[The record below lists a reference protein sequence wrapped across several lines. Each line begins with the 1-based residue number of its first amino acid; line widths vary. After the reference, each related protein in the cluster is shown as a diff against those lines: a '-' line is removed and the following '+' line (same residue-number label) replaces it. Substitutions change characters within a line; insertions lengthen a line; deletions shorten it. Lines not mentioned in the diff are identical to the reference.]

1 VKPRTTTRIVQS
13 TVAVALSL
21 LWAFPVYWMAVTAI
35 KPSQDVLSRTPVFL
49 PTSPTLEHLRTAV
62 SAPGFWTFARN
73 SVVLTLGSVLLALL
87 IALAAAWAST
97 RFRFRGRRTFLLLI
111 MAAQLAPW
119 EAMLIPIFIVYRD
132 TGGLDVLLALIPL
145 YMVMVLPFTVWTLRG
160 FIAAVPLE
168 LEEAALVDGCSRG
181 QAFRRIVFPLL
192 APGVMAT
199 SLFGFIT
206 IWNEFVFVN
215 ALMQSEQNS
224 TLPRWI
230 SAFQTVFGTDWGAT
244 MAAST
249 LFTIPVLIV
258 FAILQRRAVGG
269 LAAGAVKG

>member
-1 VKPRTTTRIVQS
+1 MNRRQLRSLLKGGLAI
-13 TVAVALSL
+13 ALSVV
-21 LWAFPVYWMAVTAI
+21 WAFPVYWMAVTAV
-35 KPSQDVLSRTPVFL
+35 KPNEDIVSEDPVFL
-49 PTSPTLEHLRTAV
+49 PRATFEHVVTAV
-62 SAPGFWTFARN
+62 TEPGFWTYAKN
-73 SVVLTLGSVLLALL
+73 SLLLTVGAVLVALV
-87 IALAAAWAST
+87 IALAAAWASS
-97 RFRFRGRRTFLLLI
+97 RHAFRGRRGFLIVI

-132 TGGLDVLLALIPL
+132 TGGLDVLAALLPL

-160 FIAAVPLE
+160 FVTAIPME
-168 LEEAALVDGCSRG
+168 LEEAALVDGCTRW

-215 ALMQSEQNS
+215 ALMQSEQNQ
-224 TLPRWI
+224 TLPLWI

-244 MAAST
+244 MAASA
-249 LFTIPVLIV
+249 LFTLPVLLG
-258 FAILQRRAVGG
+258 FALLQRRAIGG

>member
-1 VKPRTTTRIVQS
+1 
-13 TVAVALSL
+13 
-21 LWAFPVYWMAVTAI
+21 
-35 KPSQDVLSRTPVFL
+35 
-49 PTSPTLEHLRTAV
+49 
-62 SAPGFWTFARN
+62 
-73 SVVLTLGSVLLALL
+73 
-87 IALAAAWAST
+87 
-97 RFRFRGRRTFLLLI
+97 
-111 MAAQLAPW
+111 
-119 EAMLIPIFIVYRD
+119 MLIPIFIVYRD

-145 YMVMVLPFTVWTLRG
+145 YMVMVLPFTVWTMRG
-160 FIAAVPLE
+160 FIAAVPVE

-215 ALMQSEQNS
+215 ALMQSEPNA
-224 TLPRWI
+224 TLPLWI
-230 SAFQTVFGTDWGAT
+230 SAFQTIFGTDWGAT

-249 LFTIPVLIV
+249 LFTLPVVVV
-258 FAILQRRAVGG
+258 FAALQRRAIGG

>member
-1 VKPRTTTRIVQS
+1 
-13 TVAVALSL
+13 
-21 LWAFPVYWMAVTAI
+21 
-35 KPSQDVLSRTPVFL
+35 
-49 PTSPTLEHLRTAV
+49 
-62 SAPGFWTFARN
+62 
-73 SVVLTLGSVLLALL
+73 VLL
-87 IALAAAWAST
+87 S
-97 RFRFRGRRTFLLLI
+97 
-111 MAAQLAPW
+111 
-119 EAMLIPIFIVYRD
+119 
-132 TGGLDVLLALIPL
+132 LIPL

-160 FIAAVPLE
+160 FIAAVPVE
-168 LEEAALVDGCSRG
+168 LEEAALVDGCSRQ

-215 ALMQSEQNS
+215 ALMQSPQNS

-249 LFTIPVLIV
+249 LFTLPVLIV
-258 FAILQRRAVGG
+258 FAVLQRRAVGG
-269 LAAGAVKG
+269 LSAGAVKG

>member
-1 VKPRTTTRIVQS
+1 MKPRAATR
-13 TVAVALSL
+13 VAQGALAIALSA
-21 LWAFPVYWMAVTAI
+21 LWVFPVYWMAVTAF
-35 KPSQDVLSRTPVFL
+35 KPNEDVLSTTPVFL
-49 PTSPTLEHLRTAV
+49 PMSPTLDHVRTAV
-62 SAPGFWTFARN
+62 NAAGFWTFARN
-73 SVVLTLGSVLLALL
+73 SLVLTLGSVLLALL

-97 RFRFRGRRTFLLLI
+97 RYRFRGRRSFLILI

-168 LEEAALVDGCSRG
+168 LEEAALVDGCSRR

-215 ALMQSEQNS
+215 ALMQSQQNS

-249 LFTIPVLIV
+249 LFTLPVIAV

>member
-1 VKPRTTTRIVQS
+1 MRASRRVRGIQS
-13 TVAVALSL
+13 GIALVL
-21 LWAFPVYWMAVTAI
+21 AALWAFPVYWMAVTAI
-35 KPSQDVLSRTPVFL
+35 KPRSDVVSRTPVFI
-49 PTSPTLEHLRTAV
+49 PGAPTLEHLRTAIAA
-62 SAPGFWTFARN
+62 SGFWHFARN
-73 SVVLTLGSVLLALL
+73 SLVLTIGAVVIALV
-87 IALAAAWAST
+87 IALASAWAST
-97 RFRFRGRRTFLLLI
+97 RYFFKGRKAFLIAI

-145 YMVMVLPFTVWTLRG
+145 YMVMVLPFTVWTMRG
-160 FIAAVPLE
+160 FIAAIPVE

-215 ALMQSEQNS
+215 ALMQSEPNS
-224 TLPRWI
+224 TLPLWI

-249 LFTIPVLIV
+249 LFTLPVIV
-258 FAILQRRAVGG
+258 LFAVLQRRAVGG

>member
-1 VKPRTTTRIVQS
+1 VKPRRATRIVQG
-13 TVAVALSL
+13 TVAVVLSL
-21 LWAFPVYWMAVTAI
+21 LWAFPVYWMAVTAF
-35 KPSQDVLSRTPVFL
+35 KPSGDVLSRTPVFL

-62 SAPGFWTFARN
+62 SAPGFWTYARN
-73 SVVLTLGSVLLALL
+73 SIVLTLGSVLLALG
-87 IALAAAWAST
+87 IALAASWAST
-97 RFRFRGRRTFLLLI
+97 RFRFRGRRGFLLLI

-132 TGGLDVLLALIPL
+132 TGGLDVLLALVPL

-160 FIAAVPLE
+160 FIAAVPAE
-168 LEEAALVDGCSRG
+168 LEEAALVDGCSRR
-181 QAFRRIVFPLL
+181 QAFSRIVFPLL

-215 ALMQSEQNS
+215 SLMQSQQNA

-249 LFTIPVLIV
+249 LFTLPVVAV

>member
-1 VKPRTTTRIVQS
+1 MRQRRSTRVVQG
-13 TVAVALSL
+13 TVALVVSGV
-21 LWAFPVYWMAVTAI
+21 WAFPVYWMVATAL
-35 KPSQDVLSRTPVFL
+35 KPREDVIAETPVFL
-49 PTSPTLEHLRTAV
+49 PRPTLEHLRTAI
-62 SAPGFWTFARN
+62 AEAGFWTFTRN
-73 SVVLTLGSVLLALL
+73 SLVLTLGAVLVALL
-87 IALAAAWAST
+87 IALAAAWASS
-97 RFRFRGRRTFLLLI
+97 RYAFRGRRSFLVLI

-132 TGGLDVLLALIPL
+132 TGGLDVLLALMPL
-145 YMVMVLPFTVWTLRG
+145 YMVMILPFTVWTLRG
-160 FIAAVPLE
+160 FVTAIPVE
-168 LEEAALVDGCSRG
+168 LEEAALVDGCTRM

-215 ALMQSEQNS
+215 ALMQSDENT
-224 TLPRWI
+224 TLPLWI

-244 MAAST
+244 MAASS
-249 LFTIPVLIV
+249 LFTLPVLVV
-258 FAILQRRAVGG
+258 FAVLQRRAIGG

>member
-1 VKPRTTTRIVQS
+1 MRSSRRARGIQS
-13 TVAVALSL
+13 AIALVL
-21 LWAFPVYWMAVTAI
+21 AALWAFPVYWMAVTAI
-35 KPSQDVLSRTPVFL
+35 KPRSDVVSRTPVFI
-49 PTSPTLEHLRTAV
+49 PGSPTLEHLRTAID
-62 SAPGFWTFARN
+62 APGFWHFARN
-73 SVVLTLGSVLLALL
+73 SLLLTLGAVVIALL
-87 IALAAAWAST
+87 IALASAWAST
-97 RFRFRGRRTFLLLI
+97 RYFFKGRKAFLISI

-145 YMVMVLPFTVWTLRG
+145 YMVMVLPFTVWTMRG
-160 FIAAVPLE
+160 FIAAVPVE

-215 ALMQSEQNS
+215 ALMQSEQNA
-224 TLPRWI
+224 TLPLWI

-249 LFTIPVLIV
+249 LFTLPVIV
-258 FAILQRRAVGG
+258 LFALLQRRAVGG

>member
-1 VKPRTTTRIVQS
+1 MRATRRARGIQS
-13 TVAVALSL
+13 AVALVL
-21 LWAFPVYWMAVTAI
+21 AALWAFPVYWMAVTAI
-35 KPSQDVLSRTPVFL
+35 KPRSDVVSRTPVFI
-49 PTSPTLEHLRTAV
+49 PGSPTLEHLRTAIE
-62 SAPGFWTFARN
+62 APGFWHFARN
-73 SVVLTLGSVLLALL
+73 SLVLTVGAVVIALL
-87 IALAAAWAST
+87 IALASAWAST
-97 RFRFRGRRTFLLLI
+97 RYFFKGRKAFLIAI

-145 YMVMVLPFTVWTLRG
+145 YMVMVLPFTVWTMRG
-160 FIAAVPLE
+160 FIAAVPVE

-192 APGVMAT
+192 APGLMAT

-215 ALMQSEQNS
+215 ALMQSEPNS
-224 TLPRWI
+224 TLPLWI

-249 LFTIPVLIV
+249 LFTLPVIV
-258 FAILQRRAVGG
+258 LFAILQRRAVGG

>member
-1 VKPRTTTRIVQS
+1 MRGSRPVRATQS
-13 TVAVALSL
+13 ALAL
-21 LWAFPVYWMAVTAI
+21 ALAALWAFPVYWMAVTAV
-35 KPSQDVLSRTPVFL
+35 KPRSDVVSRTPVFV
-49 PTSPTLEHLRTAV
+49 PTAPTLEHVRSAV
-62 SAPGFWTFARN
+62 AAAGFWHFARN
-73 SVVLTLGSVLLALL
+73 SLVLTVGAVVIALL
-87 IALAAAWAST
+87 IALASAWAST
-97 RFRFRGRRTFLLLI
+97 RYSFRGRKAFLVTI

-119 EAMLIPIFIVYRD
+119 EAMLIPIFIAYRD
-132 TGGLDVLLALIPL
+132 TGGLDVLLALVPL

-160 FIAAVPLE
+160 FIAAVPVE
-168 LEEAALVDGCSRG
+168 LEEAALVDGCSRE

-215 ALMQSEQNS
+215 ALMQSEGNA
-224 TLPRWI
+224 TLPLWI
-230 SAFQTVFGTDWGAT
+230 SGFQTVFGTDWGAT

-249 LFTIPVLIV
+249 LFTLPVIV
-258 FAILQRRAVGG
+258 LFAILQRRAVGG

>member
-1 VKPRTTTRIVQS
+1 MRVSRAPGILRAAIA
-13 TVAVALSL
+13 VAVSAI
-21 LWAFPVYWMAVTAI
+21 WAFPVYWMAVTAV
-35 KPSQDVLSRTPVFL
+35 KPREDVVSTDPVFL
-49 PTSPTLEHLRTAV
+49 PARPTLEHIATAI
-62 SAPGFWTFARN
+62 SERGFWQFARN
-73 SVVLTLGSVLLALL
+73 SALL
-87 IALAAAWAST
+87 TTGAVLVALVIALAAAWAST
-97 RFRFRGRRTFLLLI
+97 RYRFRGRRSFLILI

-119 EAMLIPIFIVYRD
+119 EAMLIPIFLVYRD
-132 TGGLDVLLALIPL
+132 TGGLDVLLALLPL

-160 FIAAVPLE
+160 FVAAIPTE
-168 LEEAALVDGCSRG
+168 LEEAALVDGCSRV

-215 ALMQSEQNS
+215 ALMQSEGNA
-224 TLPRWI
+224 TLPLWI

-244 MAAST
+244 MAAAS
-249 LFTIPVLIV
+249 LFTLPVLLV
-258 FAILQRRAVGG
+258 FAVLQRRAVGG

>member
-1 VKPRTTTRIVQS
+1 MRASRRARGTQS
-13 TVAVALSL
+13 TVALALAA
-21 LWAFPVYWMAVTAI
+21 LWTFPVYWMAVTAI
-35 KPSQDVLSRTPVFL
+35 KPRSDVVSRTPVFI
-49 PTSPTLEHLRTAV
+49 PGSPTLEHLRTAIE
-62 SAPGFWTFARN
+62 APGFWHFARN
-73 SVVLTLGSVLLALL
+73 SLVLTIGAVAIALL
-87 IALAAAWAST
+87 IALASAWAST
-97 RFRFRGRRTFLLLI
+97 RYFFKGRKAFLISI
-111 MAAQLAPW
+111 MAAQLAQW

-145 YMVMVLPFTVWTLRG
+145 YMVMVLPFTVWTMRG
-160 FIAAVPLE
+160 FIAAVPVE

-215 ALMQSEQNS
+215 ALMQSEPNS
-224 TLPRWI
+224 TLPLWI
-230 SAFQTVFGTDWGAT
+230 SAFQTVFGIDWGAT
-244 MAAST
+244 MAASS
-249 LFTIPVLIV
+249 LFTLPVIV
-258 FAILQRRAVGG
+258 LFALLQRRAVGG

>member
-1 VKPRTTTRIVQS
+1 MKPRRANLVLRSSI
-13 TVAVALSL
+13 AVVLSL

-35 KPSQDVLSRTPVFL
+35 KPSGDVLSPTPVFI
-49 PTSPTLEHLRTAV
+49 PTAPTLEHLRTAV
-62 SAPGFWTFARN
+62 VAHGFWTYARN
-73 SVVLTLGSVLLALL
+73 SLVLTLGAVLLALL

-97 RFRFRGRRTFLLLI
+97 RYRFRGRRAFLLLI

-132 TGGLDVLLALIPL
+132 TGGLDVLLALMPL

-160 FIAAVPLE
+160 FIAAVPVE
-168 LEEAALVDGCSRG
+168 LEEAALVDGCSRP

-215 ALMQSEQNS
+215 ALMQSDANS

-230 SAFQTVFGTDWGAT
+230 STFQTVFGTDWGAT

-249 LFTIPVLIV
+249 LFTLPVLAV

>member
-1 VKPRTTTRIVQS
+1 MRVGRTARTAQGA
-13 TVAVALSL
+13 VAVLLSALWL
-21 LWAFPVYWMAVTAI
+21 FPVYWMAVSAI
-35 KPSQDVLSRTPVFL
+35 KPREDVVSRTPVFL
-49 PTSPTLEHLRTAV
+49 PTAPTMEHLRTAV
-62 SAPGFWTFARN
+62 TAPGFWGFARN
-73 SVVLTLGSVLLALL
+73 SLVLTVSAVAVALL
-87 IALAAAWAST
+87 IALASAWAST
-97 RFRFRGRRTFLLLI
+97 RYLFKGRRAFLLTI

-145 YMVMVLPFTVWTLRG
+145 YMVMVLPFTVWTMRG
-160 FIAAVPLE
+160 FIAAVPVE

-215 ALMQSEQNS
+215 ALMQSEPNA
-224 TLPRWI
+224 TLPLWI
-230 SAFQTVFGTDWGAT
+230 SAFQTIFGTDWGAT

-249 LFTIPVLIV
+249 LFTLPVVVV
-258 FAILQRRAVGG
+258 FAALQRRAIGG

>member
-1 VKPRTTTRIVQS
+1 VKPRRPTRILL
-13 TVAVALSL
+13 TTIAVVLSL

-35 KPSQDVLSRTPVFL
+35 KPREDVISRTPVFL

-62 SAPGFWTFARN
+62 SAPGFWTYARN
-73 SVVLTLGSVLLALL
+73 SVVLTLGSVLLALCF
-87 IALAAAWAST
+87 ALAASWAST
-97 RFRFRGRRTFLLLI
+97 RFRFRGRRAFLLLI

-168 LEEAALVDGCSRG
+168 LEEAALVDGCSRR

-215 ALMQSEQNS
+215 ALMQSQENA

-249 LFTIPVLIV
+249 LFTLPVVAV

>member
-1 VKPRTTTRIVQS
+1 
-13 TVAVALSL
+13 
-21 LWAFPVYWMAVTAI
+21 
-35 KPSQDVLSRTPVFL
+35 
-49 PTSPTLEHLRTAV
+49 
-62 SAPGFWTFARN
+62 
-73 SVVLTLGSVLLALL
+73 
-87 IALAAAWAST
+87 
-97 RFRFRGRRTFLLLI
+97 

-145 YMVMVLPFTVWTLRG
+145 YMVMVLPFTVWTMRG
-160 FIAAVPLE
+160 FIAAVPVE

-215 ALMQSEQNS
+215 ALMQSEPNA
-224 TLPRWI
+224 TLPLWI
-230 SAFQTVFGTDWGAT
+230 SAFQTDLRHRLGRDH
-244 MAAST
+244 
-249 LFTIPVLIV
+249 
-258 FAILQRRAVGG
+258 GG
-269 LAAGAVKG
+269 LDPVHPARRRRCSRCSSGAPSGAWPRGR